1 MKFGFFF
8 VTVVIVK
15 MSRCLPYYINL
26 FLNQKLF
33 SRNVAQ
39 EESTIGRAN
48 MSNWTPLDISDAFI
62 AEKKTLQGSTLTE
75 HN

>member
-1 MKFGFFF
+1 MKFGFWFGYCCYCED
-8 VTVVIVK
+8 VV
-15 MSRCLPYYINL
+15 LFTAAYDL

-62 AEKKTLQGSTLTE
+62 AKKKTLQGSTLTE